1 MDRKLRVGV
10 VGGRRGVT
18 LAQESRMVGM
28 EVVALC
34 DLDRHRLNLACDAL
48 GAVGYQDYDAFL
60 AHDMEGVILANS
72 FDEHAPL
79 AVKALQA
86 GKHVMSETA
95 ACKSLAE
102 GVQLLRTVEQTGLVY
117 LFAANYP
124 FMPHVRELRRLYRAG
139 EIGTVQYA
147 ECEYLHGFSPDYRT
161 HFGSE
166 PQHHWR
172 LRISSL
178 AYCTHAVTPVMYV
191 TDAVPIEVSAFVIPI
206 DPTPESLDAAR
217 RGRGIA
223 AVMLIRMDTG
233 VYLKT
238 LHGFLQGEQEPM
250 ASWVRIHGSQGLME
264 NLRQGDSR
272 RVRVRKEEWATTSG
286 QVEDTVHDPA
296 GDRSENA
303 LVCESFAHAIRT
315 GQPPYFDVYR
325 GVTASLVGICGLRS
339 LLHGSVPIA
348 LPDLRQ
354 DHIRRAY
361 EADDWNGLE
370 GLPT

>member
-1 MDRKLRVGV
+1 MDHKLRVGV
-10 VGGRRGVT
+10 VGVRRGFT
-18 LAQESRMVGM
+18 LARECQMVGM
-28 EVVALC
+28 DV
-34 DLDRHRLNLACDAL
+34 
-48 GAVGYQDYDAFL
+48 L

-191 TDAVPIEVSAFVIPI
+191 TDAVPIEVSAFVIPGI
-206 DPTPESLDAAR
+206 RSPSSYDESLLTR
-217 RGRGIA
+217 
-223 AVMLIRMDTG
+223 
-233 VYLKT
+233 
-238 LHGFLQGEQEPM
+238 
-250 ASWVRIHGSQGLME
+250 
-264 NLRQGDSR
+264 
-272 RVRVRKEEWATTSG
+272 
-286 QVEDTVHDPA
+286 
-296 GDRSENA
+296 GDRLSSQ
-303 LVCESFAHAIRT
+303 LFLAH
-315 GQPPYFDVYR
+315 R
-325 GVTASLVGICGLRS
+325 GTS
-339 LLHGSVPIA
+339 
-348 LPDLRQ
+348 
-354 DHIRRAY
+354 
-361 EADDWNGLE
+361 
-370 GLPT
+370 